1 VNLSFLRE
9 LYQRPGPWASVYLDA
24 THNTADGDQAV
35 GLRWRGLREQLAAQG
50 ADEPTLAAMD
60 FAVNSGFDTN
70 VVPAVGPPA
79 DRRAPAAAG
88 SASITGSG
96 RVGLAVFAAHGRVA
110 LAEPLPRPP
119 VREQATWSRRP
130 QTGPLIAAGHDQV
143 RWVRAVVDRAGGT
156 LTAADAGHLRIDR
169 DVPTAERYPKHKSGK
184 GGWSQ
189 LNYERSTV
197 TVWDRNVH
205 NVVDAVTD
213 AADRMGADVV
223 IVAGD
228 VRARQMLIDRLPKRL
243 TGRVVE
249 SDAGNRVPGGDPSTL
264 DDVTAE
270 AVARVARDHRMEL
283 LDRYRMDLSRGRAR
297 DGVAP
302 VSEAAWQAA
311 VDVLLLTDDNDFAGA
326 QPVMVWIDPEDPRA
340 VATDPALL
348 RGVGVSGAEQE
359 NAISALIA
367 AAAAADAEVV
377 TVDPND
383 VVLTDG
389 VGAIT
394 RYSAP

>member
-50 ADEPTLAAMD
+50 ADEATLAEMD
-60 FAVNSGFDTN
+60 ATISADMG
-70 VVPAVGPPA
+70 AGP
-79 DRRAPAAAG
+79 
-88 SASITGSG
+88 G
-96 RVGLAVFAAHGRVA
+96 RVGLAVFAARGRVA

-119 VREQATWSRRP
+119 VRELATWSRRP
-130 QTGPLIAAGHDQV
+130 QTGPLVAGAAEQV
-143 RWVRAVVDRAGGT
+143 RWVRAVVDRAGGR
-156 LTAADAGHLRIDR
+156 LTAADAGHLRFDH
-169 DVPTAERYPKHKSGK
+169 DVRTVERYPTHKSGQ

-243 TGRVVE
+243 AGRVVE
-249 SDAGNRVPGGDPSTL
+249 SDIGTRAPGSDPSTL

-270 AVARVARDHRMEL
+270 AVARVARDHRLEL

-297 DGVAP
+297 EGVAP
-302 VSEAAWQAA
+302 VSEAAWHAA
-311 VDVLLLTDDNDFAGA
+311 VDVLLLSDDSQFASGEPPL
-326 QPVMVWIDPEDPRA
+326 QVWIDPDDPRA
-340 VATDPALL
+340 VAPDPAVL
-348 RGVGVSGAEQE
+348 REVGVSGPERE
-359 NAISALIA
+359 NAIAALIA
-367 AAAAADAEVV
+367 AAAAGDAEVV
-377 TVDPND
+377 TVDPSEQR
-383 VVLTDG
+383 LADG

-394 RYSAP
+394 RF

>member
-9 LYQRPGPWASVYLDA
+9 LYQRPGPWASAYLDA

-60 FAVNSGFDTN
+60 LAVNTGYDIN
-70 VVPAVGPPA
+70 AVPAVGPPA
-79 DRRAPAAAG
+79 GP
-88 SASITGSG
+88 G

-130 QTGPLIAAGHDQV
+130 QTGPLVSGAAEQV
-143 RWVRAVVDRAGGT
+143 RWVRAVVDRTGGQ
-156 LTAADAGHLRIDR
+156 LTAGDAGHLRIDR
-169 DVPTAERYPKHKSGK
+169 DVPTAERYPTHKSGQ

-205 NVVDAVTD
+205 NVVDALTD
-213 AADRMGADVV
+213 AADRMGADVI

-243 TGRVVE
+243 AGRVVHSE
-249 SDAGNRVPGGDPSTL
+249 AGSRAPGADPSSL
-264 DDVTAE
+264 DEATAE
-270 AVARVARDHRMEL
+270 AVARVASERRAEL

-297 DGVAP
+297 EGVAP
-302 VSEAAWQAA
+302 VTEAAWHAA
-311 VDVLLLTDDNDFAGA
+311 MDVLLITDGA
-326 QPVMVWIDPEDPRA
+326 EPALVWIDPDDPRA
-340 VATDPALL
+340 VAPDPAVL
-348 RGVGVSGAEQE
+348 REVGVSGPEQE
-359 NAISALIA
+359 SAIAALIA
-367 AAAAADAEVV
+367 AAAAGDAEVV
-377 TVDPND
+377 TVDPNEQP
-383 VVLTDG
+383 LTDG

-394 RYSAP
+394 RYQR

>member
-1 VNLSFLRE
+1 VNVSFLRE

-50 ADEPTLAAMD
+50 ADEPTLVAMD
-60 FAVNSGFDTN
+60 RAVDTGN
-70 VVPAVGPPA
+70 DTGVGPG
-79 DRRAPAAAG
+79 AG
-88 SASITGSG
+88 PDKQTLAGAGPGGVPG

-119 VREQATWSRRP
+119 VREQATWSPRP

-156 LTAADAGHLRIDR
+156 LTAADAGHLRINR
-169 DVPTAERYPKHKSGK
+169 DVPTAERYPKHKSGQ

-205 NVVDAVTD
+205 DVVDAVTD

-243 TGRVVE
+243 AGRVVE
-249 SDAGNRVPGGDPSTL
+249 SETGSRAPGADQSTL
-264 DDVTAE
+264 DDVTAG
-270 AVARVARDHRMEL
+270 AVARVARDHQLEL

-311 VDVLLLTDDNDFAGA
+311 VDVLLLTDDSDFVGA
-326 QPVMVWIDPEDPRA
+326 RPPLLWIDPDDPQV
-340 VATDPALL
+340 VATDPAML
-348 RGVGVSGAEQE
+348 RELGVSGAEQE
-359 NAISALIA
+359 NAIAALIA
-367 AAAAADAEVV
+367 AAAVGNAEVV

-394 RYSAP
+394 RYPTG

>member
-1 VNLSFLRE
+1 MNVSFLRE
-9 LYQRPGPWASVYLDA
+9 LYQRPGPWASVYLDG
-24 THNTADGDQAV
+24 THNTADGDMAV

-50 ADEPTLAAMD
+50 ADEPTLSAMD
-60 FAVNSGFDTN
+60 FAVNTGYAADT
-70 VVPAVGPPA
+70 VPAVGPPA
-79 DRRAPAAAG
+79 
-88 SASITGSG
+88 GSG

-156 LTAADAGHLRIDR
+156 LTAADAGHLRINR
-169 DVPTAERYPKHKSGK
+169 DVPTAERYPKHKSGM

-223 IVAGD
+223 VVAGD

-243 TGRVVE
+243 AGRVVE
-249 SDAGNRVPGGDPSTL
+249 SDAGSRAPGADPSTL
-264 DDVTAE
+264 DDVTAD
-270 AVARVARDHRMEL
+270 AVARVARDHQMEL

-297 DGVAP
+297 EGVGP

-311 VDVLLLTDDNDFAGA
+311 VDVLLLTDDNDFAGVEPA
-326 QPVMVWIDPEDPRA
+326 LVWIDPEDPRA
-340 VATDPALL
+340 IAPDPEVL
-348 RGVGVSGAEQE
+348 RQVGVSGVEQE
-359 NAISALIA
+359 NAIAALIA
-367 AAAAADAEVV
+367 AAAASDAEVV

-383 VVLTDG
+383 VVLNDG

-394 RYSAP
+394 RYATP

>member
-1 VNLSFLRE
+1 
-9 LYQRPGPWASVYLDA
+9 
-24 THNTADGDQAV
+24 
-35 GLRWRGLREQLAAQG
+35 
-50 ADEPTLAAMD
+50 
-60 FAVNSGFDTN
+60 
-70 VVPAVGPPA
+70 
-79 DRRAPAAAG
+79 
-88 SASITGSG
+88 
-96 RVGLAVFAAHGRVA
+96 
-110 LAEPLPRPP
+110 
-119 VREQATWSRRP
+119 
-130 QTGPLIAAGHDQV
+130 
-143 RWVRAVVDRAGGT
+143 VDRAGGT
-156 LTAADAGHLRIDR
+156 LTAADSGHLRIDR

-243 TGRVVE
+243 AGRVIE
-249 SDAGNRVPGGDPSTL
+249 SDTGNRVPGGDPSTL

-348 RGVGVSGAEQE
+348 REVGVSGAEQE
-359 NAISALIA
+359 NAIAALIA
-367 AAAAADAEVV
+367 AAAAGDAEVV

>member
-50 ADEPTLAAMD
+50 ADEETLAAMD
-60 FAVNSGFDTN
+60 LAVNTGQAIDT
-70 VVPAVGPPA
+70 VPSVGPPA
-79 DRRAPAAAG
+79 
-88 SASITGSG
+88 GSG

-110 LAEPLPRPP
+110 LAQPLPRPP
-119 VREQATWSRRP
+119 VRESAAWSRRP
-130 QTGPLIAAGHDQV
+130 QTGPLVAGAAEQV
-143 RWVRAVVDRAGGT
+143 RWVRAVVDRSGGT

-169 DVPTAERYPKHKSGK
+169 DVPTVEDYPKHKSGQ

-189 LNYERSTV
+189 LNFERSTM

-205 NVVDAVTD
+205 SVVDAVTD

-228 VRARQMLIDRLPKRL
+228 VRARQMLIDRLPKRMA
-243 TGRVVE
+243 GRVVE
-249 SDAGNRVPGGDPSTL
+249 SEVGNRAPGGDPSTL

-270 AVARVARDHRMEL
+270 AVARVARDRRMEL

-297 DGVAP
+297 EGVAP
-302 VSEAAWQAA
+302 VSEAAWHASM
-311 VDVLLLTDDNDFAGA
+311 DVLLLSDDSQFAGSEPPL
-326 QPVMVWIDPEDPRA
+326 QVWIDPDDPRA
-340 VATDPALL
+340 IAPDAAVL
-348 RGVGVSGAEQE
+348 RDVGVSGPERE
-359 NAISALIA
+359 NAIAALIA
-367 AAAAADAEVV
+367 AAAAEDAEVV
-377 TVDPND
+377 TVDPSEQR
-383 VVLTDG
+383 LTDG
-389 VGAIT
+389 IGAIT
-394 RYSAP
+394 RY

>member
-1 VNLSFLRE
+1 MNVSFLRE

-60 FAVNSGFDTN
+60 FALNTGYATN

-79 DRRAPAAAG
+79 GP
-88 SASITGSG
+88 G
-96 RVGLAVFAAHGRVA
+96 RVGMAVFASHGRVA

-119 VREQATWSRRP
+119 VREQASWSRRP
-130 QTGPLIAAGHDQV
+130 LTGPLIAAAQDQV
-143 RWVRAVVDRAGGT
+143 RWVRAVVDRAGAR
-156 LTAADAGHLRIDR
+156 LTAADAGHLRMDR
-169 DVPTAERYPKHKSGK
+169 DVPPTERYPTHRSGK

-189 LNYERSTV
+189 QNYDYSAMN
-197 TVWDRNVH
+197 VWNRNV
-205 NVVDAVTD
+205 NGVSEAVTD
-213 AADRMGADVV
+213 AADRMGADVI
-223 IVAGD
+223 IVAGE
-228 VRARQMLIDRLPKRL
+228 VRARHMLMDKLPKRL
-243 TGRVVE
+243 ADRVVE
-249 SDAGNRVPGGDPSTL
+249 TEAGHRAAGSDPSTL
-264 DDVTAE
+264 DDATAE
-270 AVARVARDHRMEL
+270 AVARVAHDHRMEL

-297 DGVAP
+297 EGLAP

-311 VDVLLLTDDNDFAGA
+311 VDVLLLTDDNDFVGA
-326 QPVMVWIDPEDPRA
+326 EPALVWIDPEDPRV
-340 VATDPALL
+340 VATDPAVL
-348 RGVGVSGAEQE
+348 REVGVSGAEQE
-359 NAISALIA
+359 DAISALIA
-367 AAAAADAEVV
+367 AAAAGDAEVV